1 MAWRCVASAR
11 LPSKRLLLYIF
22 RPGEIFGPIF
32 LLYFLL
38 YLQAEIILFHHNVM
52 IYSKFY
58 VAPQVEDLCLMAEDG
73 LLAQSGTGENST
85 PGTGLWDDED

>member
-1 MAWRCVASAR
+1 MRPQGFRVRDCFC
-11 LPSKRLLLYIF
+11 IF
-22 RPGEIFGPIF
+22 FGPEKSSGRFFYYI
-32 LLYFLL
+32 FLL